1 MVPAGVL
8 RPGPAAGVSLLSAYM
23 LPHRHRHRLTEQNV
37 VALIAGP
44 PRRTLPRAWLNNPEM
59 AASVPSR
66 SSAARCSGVVLPP
79 AVSTGPSAAAHVLL
93 SWRSDSWD
101 TRQRFNVRHVRDRL
115 SMTAGAGRSL
125 AVPVI
130 HVSKVVQ
137 VMPDGDLQNIR
148 RGP

>member
-1 MVPAGVL
+1 MVPARVL
-8 RPGPAAGVSLLSAYM
+8 RPGPAAGVSL
-23 LPHRHRHRLTEQNV
+23 
-37 VALIAGP
+37 
-44 PRRTLPRAWLNNPEM
+44 
-59 AASVPSR
+59 
-66 SSAARCSGVVLPP
+66 
-79 AVSTGPSAAAHVLL
+79 LL

-101 TRQRFNVRHVRDRL
+101 TRQRFNVRHLRDRL

-130 HVSKVVQ
+130 RVSKVVQ